1 MADYVVSI
9 HISDPENELT
19 QEKIRGLLREVETQ
33 VPSYELTIEDALERV
48 GRARQAARR
57 MFGGLMPGETGNRVA
72 DEVALKVLA
81 AADSKD
87 WTDGEPPR

>member
-19 QEKIRGLLREVETQ
+19 QERIRNLLHEVEAQ

-48 GRARQAARR
+48 GRTRQVARK
-57 MFGGLMPGETGNRVA
+57 MFGGLMPGETGNRMA

-81 AADSKD
+81 AADNKD
-87 WTDGEPPR
+87 WTDEGPPQ